1 MFVQK
6 MKLDKRGNSMSINL
20 KTHYFES
27 IEEVKDFL
35 LSASS
40 SNESIDQSD
49 FIQAISQLELTNDQR
64 DEITNLLL
72 DSKEDDIQ
80 DEDLMVEDLDD
91 DLVDEDFNFEENES
105 EEDLYEEK
113 ISKMEQEYAASFK
126 GSVQD
131 SVKLY
136 LKSIGESKLLKA
148 DEETIVANQI
158 KEGREAKVLLETETD
173 IEKRKELAALVLKGE
188 DAEKE
193 LIEKNLRLVVSIAKK
208 YSGRGLDF
216 QDLIQEGNIGVI
228 KAVEKFDPTKGFK
241 FSTYATWWI
250 RQSITRAIADQART
264 IRIPVHMVET
274 MNKLTRIQRE
284 MVQILGRDP
293 LAEEIAEKMG
303 DISAE
308 KVREIQLMSF
318 DTTSLETQIGD
329 EGDTTLGDFVED
341 KNAISPEQY
350 AYREQLKESLREVLS
365 TLTER
370 EENVIRMRFGLD
382 NGQPMTLEE
391 VGQKFGVTR
400 ERIRQIEAK
409 AIRKLKHPTR
419 LNKLASYNQN

>member
-1 MFVQK
+1 
-6 MKLDKRGNSMSINL
+6 MSINL

-409 AIRKLKHPTR
+409 SIRKLKHPTR

>member
-264 IRIPVHMVET
+264 IRIPVNMVET

>member
-27 IEEVKDFL
+27 VDEVKDFL

-72 DSKEDDIQ
+72 NSKEDDIQ

-208 YSGRGLDF
+208 YSVRGLDF

>member
-1 MFVQK
+1 
-6 MKLDKRGNSMSINL
+6 MSINL

-27 IEEVKDFL
+27 VDEVKDFL

-382 NGQPMTLEE
+382 NGQPITLEE

>member
-173 IEKRKELAALVLKGE
+173 IEKRKELSALVLKGE

>member
-27 IEEVKDFL
+27 VDEVKDFL

-274 MNKLTRIQRE
+274 INKVIRVSRQLLQE
-284 MVQILGRDP
+284 LGHDP
-293 LAEEIAEKMG
+293 QPEEIAEEMNMPV
-303 DISAE
+303 E
-308 KVREIQLMSF
+308 RVREILKIAQEPV
-318 DTTSLETQIGD
+318 SLETPIGEEED
-329 EGDTTLGDFVED
+329 SHLGDFIPDDDALDPAEAASFTLL
-341 KNAISPEQY
+341 K
-350 AYREQLKESLREVLS
+350 EQLVEVLK
-365 TLTER
+365 TLTPR
-370 EENVIRMRFGLD
+370 EEKVLRLRFGIED
-382 NGQPMTLEE
+382 GRTRTLEE
-391 VGQKFGVTR
+391 VGKEFNVTR

-409 AIRKLKHPTR
+409 ALRKLRHPSR
-419 LNKLASYNQN
+419 SKKLKDFLN

>member
-27 IEEVKDFL
+27 VDEVKDFL

-72 DSKEDDIQ
+72 NSKEDDIQ
-80 DEDLMVEDLDD
+80 NEDLMVEDLDD

>member
-284 MVQILGRDP
+284 MVQVLGRDP

>member
-1 MFVQK
+1 
-6 MKLDKRGNSMSINL
+6 MSINL

-341 KNAISPEQY
+341 KNAIYPEQY

>member
-1 MFVQK
+1 
-6 MKLDKRGNSMSINL
+6 MSINL

-264 IRIPVHMVET
+264 ILIPVHMVET

>member
-1 MFVQK
+1 
-6 MKLDKRGNSMSINL
+6 MSINL

-27 IEEVKDFL
+27 VDEVKDFL

>member
-1 MFVQK
+1 
-6 MKLDKRGNSMSINL
+6 MSINL

-264 IRIPVHMVET
+264 IRIPVNMVET

>member
-1 MFVQK
+1 
-6 MKLDKRGNSMSINL
+6 MSINL

-391 VGQKFGVTR
+391 VGQTFGVTR